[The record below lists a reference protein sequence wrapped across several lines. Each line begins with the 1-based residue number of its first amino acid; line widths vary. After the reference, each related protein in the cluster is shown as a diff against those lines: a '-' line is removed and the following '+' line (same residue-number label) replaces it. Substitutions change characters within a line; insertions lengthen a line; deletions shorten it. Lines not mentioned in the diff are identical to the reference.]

1 MKKLV
6 IVLFGLIALLSCK
19 NDPANLQ
26 EEQVSQ
32 TIKSFFS
39 SYTSVGETFSP
50 DSVLSVNEMDE
61 RYLQMEEGDTIR
73 VKFKAGVN
81 SVCKNE
87 GCWMKLNMN
96 SGKEAMV
103 KFRDYAFF
111 VPKDIE
117 NKEVIVNG
125 KAYVTEVSVE
135 EQRHLAEDGGKSPEE
150 VSAIV
155 KPKKTL
161 SFLAEGVVIEYF

>member
-1 MKKLV
+1 MKKLGA
-6 IVLFGLIALLSCK
+6 VLSLMFVLLSCK
-19 NDPANLQ
+19 NEPGKMQ
-26 EEQVSQ
+26 QEQVSQ
-32 TIKSFFS
+32 TTNSFSS

-50 DSVLSVNEMDE
+50 DSVLSVNEMNE
-61 RYLQMEEGDTIR
+61 RYDAMKEGDTIK

-81 SVCKNE
+81 SVCKNK
-87 GCWMKLNMN
+87 GCWMRLNMKDGN
-96 SGKEAMV
+96 EAMV

-150 VSAIV
+150 IAAIV
-155 KPKKTL
+155 TPKKTL
-161 SFLAEGVVIEYF
+161 SFLAEGVVIEDY